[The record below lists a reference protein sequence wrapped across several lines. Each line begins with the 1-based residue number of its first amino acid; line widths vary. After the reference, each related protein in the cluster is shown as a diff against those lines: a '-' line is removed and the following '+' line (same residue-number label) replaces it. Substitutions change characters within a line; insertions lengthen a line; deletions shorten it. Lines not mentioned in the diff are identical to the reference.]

1 MSTSLDVIIR
11 RLVPVFAASAVVL
24 GILMLF
30 SYDVI
35 KIDWV
40 GFMEIQA
47 SYQEMEDPLPVPER
61 SIPVEGPAFIA
72 NMGAPVNPVEADD
85 ISITRGR
92 QLFSINCAPCHGMDG
107 TGNGPV
113 ASFLQDRKPT
123 DLTSPVVQ
131 SFSDGA
137 IFLTVSAGKEPFMP
151 PLNENLMVRERWD
164 VVNYLRSLQG
174 K

>member
-1 MSTSLDVIIR
+1 
-11 RLVPVFAASAVVL
+11 
-24 GILMLF
+24 
-30 SYDVI
+30 
-35 KIDWV
+35 
-40 GFMEIQA
+40 
-47 SYQEMEDPLPVPER
+47 
-61 SIPVEGPAFIA
+61 
-72 NMGAPVNPVEADD
+72 MGAPVNPVEADD

-92 QLFSINCAPCHGMDG
+92 QLFSINCAPCHGMAG

-123 DLTSPVVQ
+123 DLTSPVVR

-164 VVNYLRSLQG
+164 VVNYVRSLQG